1 MMHIILGFIPMIL
14 YMATWRHVIFSLFIF
29 FFLSMKENNE
39 LVLFLHRMT
48 GMMEHMPMCNI
59 TKFTGGTA
67 AVPVRVLWLM

>member
-1 MMHIILGFIPMIL
+1 
-14 YMATWRHVIFSLFIF
+14 
-29 FFLSMKENNE
+29 MKENNE